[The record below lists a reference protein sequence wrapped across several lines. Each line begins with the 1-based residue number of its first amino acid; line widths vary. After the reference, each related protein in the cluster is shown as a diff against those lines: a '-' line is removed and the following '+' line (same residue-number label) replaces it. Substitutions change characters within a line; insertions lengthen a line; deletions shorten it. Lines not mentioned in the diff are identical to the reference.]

1 MAYKFLKCK
10 NPTVNHI
17 KLAFGIL
24 LEEWKKYKYDC
35 GYEFEGF
42 FEMGHDVIPDHLP
55 CFEDVDPKDDT
66 RELPSIK

>member
-24 LEEWKKYKYDC
+24 LEEWKKYSSSAKHHVSHGSYRKVLKAN
-35 GYEFEGF
+35 Y
-42 FEMGHDVIPDHLP
+42 L
-55 CFEDVDPKDDT
+55 
-66 RELPSIK
+66 